1 MKTRITLIASITA
14 SCLTAG
20 TFQFFPVP
28 VTEAGDQAIV
38 ENIFQVNSSVE
49 VMYLLGD
56 LAPSNVRAATKPV
69 EVNFPTIFI
78 TEIFSQWEIL
88 QKKIYL
94 DTVLYGR
101 EIEGIPSAESY
112 DYENGNGEIVHP
124 VFGTLKIN
132 SYPWVYSPDYG
143 WRYVKEDGVSGGSL
157 AWWFWEEDI
166 GWYWTTRN
174 MFPLIFSDV
183 GMTEYPLDP
192 NS

>member
-69 EVNFPTIFI
+69 EVNFPTILLPKFSASGKSCRRKFI
-78 TEIFSQWEIL
+78 
-88 QKKIYL
+88 
-94 DTVLYGR
+94 
-101 EIEGIPSAESY
+101 
-112 DYENGNGEIVHP
+112 
-124 VFGTLKIN
+124 
-132 SYPWVYSPDYG
+132 
-143 WRYVKEDGVSGGSL
+143 
-157 AWWFWEEDI
+157 
-166 GWYWTTRN
+166 
-174 MFPLIFSDV
+174 
-183 GMTEYPLDP
+183 
-192 NS
+192 